1 MFVTAAASSPSW
13 LIRIVSSWLTSSLAS
28 ATGLLCSPPCL
39 PWARSSPRP
48 CKHCPHPTPP
58 SPHLTCFKQG
68 EEGERAG
75 AGGHRPG
82 VWLWGRTAR
91 VWGQPS
97 WDPAFHLFQRILLES
112 SVGGFVL
119 QLHARLLQCLPNL
132 RAPHVLFHPPAT
144 RAVGMLYRLG
154 RQGFGREGK
163 QKIKRLSV
171 QIDSA
176 QSTTRQHL
184 TFKNI

>member
-13 LIRIVSSWLTSSLAS
+13 LIRIVSSWLTSSVAS

-39 PWARSSPRP
+39 PGPGPLPWP
-48 CKHCPHPTPP
+48 CKHCPHPAPP

-91 VWGQPS
+91 VWRQPS
-97 WDPAFHLFQRILLES
+97 WDPAFHLFQRILLEP

-119 QLHARLLQCLPNL
+119 QACTSSTMLARLEGSS
-132 RAPHVLFHPPAT
+132 RVVSPPSDESGWD
-144 RAVGMLYRLG
+144 AV
-154 RQGFGREGK
+154 
-163 QKIKRLSV
+163 
-171 QIDSA
+171 
-176 QSTTRQHL
+176 
-184 TFKNI
+184 